1 VDCEERGTNIGG
13 WKPVNNTE
21 AAPWPKVDLGSLGKF
36 RNGVNFKSSDKGTGL
51 GLINVK
57 DIFAGDPAIEFDTL
71 DRVDL
76 ASRKGIERFFVKAG
90 DLFFVRSSVKRDGV
104 GLVSLARRSSNEIV
118 HCGFVIRFRMTSPD
132 ADPLFLTYL
141 LRSPYQRK
149 TIIGTS
155 GGSAIT
161 NISQDSLAS
170 LQIPLPPLPTQ
181 RKIAAILSAYDDLI
195 ENNTRRIAI
204 LEDMAQAIYREW
216 FVHFR
221 FPGHE
226 GVRMVESELGPVP
239 EGWKVVKLGDIA
251 QDVRRS
257 IKPDQVDPD
266 TPYVG
271 LEHIPRKSIALADW
285 SNANQIQSTKLIFK
299 RGEILFGKI
308 RPYFHKV
315 VVAPIEGICSTDTIV
330 ILPKKAKHFALVLCC
345 VSSEHFVD
353 YATQTSQ
360 GTKMPRADWKVLVK
374 YPIVLSPP
382 VILSQFSE
390 VVQDIVAQIHNLIFR
405 NRNLR
410 RTRDLLLP
418 RLISGDL
425 DVSRLEVDI
434 GGLDI

>member
-1 VDCEERGTNIGG
+1 
-13 WKPVNNTE
+13 VNNTE

-118 HCGFVIRFRMTSPD
+118 HCGFVIRFRMTSPA

-149 TIIGTS
+149 TIIGMS

-181 RKIAAILSAYDDLI
+181 RKISAILSAYDDLI

-239 EGWKVVKLGDIA
+239 EGWEVRRLGDVCTILMGQSPKSEFYNEIGEGLPFHQGVKDFGDRFPTDRVYCTLLKRIA
-251 QDVRRS
+251 EDGDILFSVRA
-257 IKPDQVDPD
+257 P
-266 TPYVG
+266 VG
-271 LEHIPRKSIALADW
+271 RINIANKKIVVGRGLCAIR
-285 SNANQIQSTKLIFK
+285 NNTGIQNFTFHQLKEAFQEEDIIGGGTIFK
-299 RGEILFGKI
+299 SVTKDDMHSIRFLVPPKIIIERFEEIVT
-308 RPYFHKV
+308 PM
-315 VVAPIEGICSTDTIV
+315 S
-330 ILPKKAKHFALVLCC
+330 
-345 VSSEHFVD
+345 
-353 YATQTSQ
+353 
-360 GTKMPRADWKVLVK
+360 
-374 YPIVLSPP
+374 
-382 VILSQFSE
+382 
-390 VVQDIVAQIHNLIFR
+390 AQIENLTTK
-405 NRNLR
+405 NATLR
-410 RTRDLLLP
+410 QTRDLLLP
-418 RLISGDL
+418 RLISGEL
-425 DVSRLEVDI
+425 DVSE
-434 GGLDI
+434 LDIDTGAPDT

>member
-104 GLVSLARRSSNEIV
+104 GLVSLARR
-118 HCGFVIRFRMTSPD
+118 
-132 ADPLFLTYL
+132 
-141 LRSPYQRK
+141 